1 MPSLLEFAPEAA
13 VRVPEAHPDQ
23 EEAGSTDEPASG
35 GPRENRRGC
44 LVRLRVLRLLPRAR
58 EDLHGRDGQRD
69 VDEAAAGV
77 ADAPAD
83 LLEHAVPVLVRDER
97 LDEPPERIR
106 GKAHGQRDE
115 QELPEAVLRERVE
128 RSRPARRLAAVAE
141 GELDG
146 EEADDPVGNALRD
159 QPDPREHR
167 VPAAA
172 RGGRAACAFDRLAD
186 HPGPTVPR
194 RSGPETCAN
203 PALRQNLRSSA
214 VL

>member
-1 MPSLLEFAPEAA
+1 APPPRGPAHLTGMPSLLEFAPEAA

-83 LLEHAVPVLVRDER
+83 LLEHAVPVLVRD
-97 LDEPPERIR
+97 
-106 GKAHGQRDE
+106 
-115 QELPEAVLRERVE
+115 
-128 RSRPARRLAAVAE
+128 
-141 GELDG
+141 
-146 EEADDPVGNALRD
+146 